1 MSRRGNAFAITGNS
15 RESAR
20 TRIAESTSLRAV
32 SRALGISAA
41 TLSSLLLHNG
51 RKPGPKILRALGY
64 ERLEMYRRVK

>member
-1 MSRRGNAFAITGNS
+1 MTGKTITLEELKGILK
-15 RESAR
+15 AR
-20 TRIAESTSLRAV
+20 ITESTSLRAV

-51 RKPGPKILRALGY
+51 RKPGPKILQAMGY